1 MSVRHTSELSGWT
14 GERGDPEEK
23 HLGWRH
29 RCGGDATK
37 MTFESVRV
45 DEATRGAR
53 AVEEEGTRTGHH
65 THLSQQWARSSWS
78 LTQLGDGQVSL
89 SHSHHLV
96 FVIH

>member
-14 GERGDPEEK
+14 GECGDPEEK
-23 HLGWRH
+23 RLSWRH
-29 RCGGDATK
+29 RCGGDAKK

-65 THLSQQWARSSWS
+65 THLSPQW
-78 LTQLGDGQVSL
+78 
-89 SHSHHLV
+89 
-96 FVIH
+96 

>member
-14 GERGDPEEK
+14 GEPGDPEEK
-23 HLGWRH
+23 RLGWRH

-37 MTFESVRV
+37 MTFESVCV

-65 THLSQQWARSSWS
+65 THPPPQWGRSSWS
-78 LTQLGDGQVSL
+78 LTLVGDGQVSP